1 MTTAAPRTF
10 ALNIPRIT
18 GSELKLEIK
27 CGVPMFVLGANGTGK
42 SALLQ
47 HLYTHFSENA
57 LRILGHRQIWF
68 ETGTVELTP
77 RQKSEQIANIRNR
90 DTRVRSR
97 WINYN
102 ASERP
107 RITLANL
114 LDARTEAALQIADAA
129 YDDDLE
135 KVKALAAKEPP
146 VATLNRMLRLANLPV
161 QLVRSSS
168 GDLVA
173 ERSDGASYDLAEMS
187 DGERNAVLIA
197 TEVLTAKP
205 GTLLLIDEPELH
217 LHRSIITPLL
227 SSLFV
232 QRSDCAFVVST
243 HEVGFPPDFPDSPV
257 LLLRDCRFD
266 GSNLSAWDIAEV
278 PIGAV
283 REEVMRDILGARRK
297 ILFVEGGESSLD
309 KRVYSAAFP
318 GVTVIPKRGWSEVE
332 RATLGV
338 RDATDTHWVEA
349 YGIVDGDNR
358 SEEEIEHLKSKGV
371 YALDVCTIE
380 SVYYHP
386 TVQSVAVESLMK
398 TVGED
403 PVLKLQSAHEAAFSA
418 IRRNE
423 RHLIDH
429 AVSRAVIRR
438 YETNKPGH
446 RKLLGTKRVSLFV
459 DVDEERRRQAR
470 YLDAAMVK
478 GDLEYVIRRYPIQ
491 ETGALKAIATAL
503 GFRNTRQY
511 EQAVLTLVMSESS
524 LLDEVRDLFGGLSVR
539 LLEDHAAGV

>member
-1 MTTAAPRTF
+1 MTSTTPRTF
-10 ALNIPRIT
+10 HMSIPRIT
-18 GSELKLEIK
+18 GLPLELGIER
-27 CGVPMFVLGANGTGK
+27 GVPMFILGANGTGK

-47 HLYTHFSENA
+47 HLYAHYSENA

-68 ETGTVELTP
+68 ETGTVDLSP
-77 RQKSEQIANIRNR
+77 RQKGEQITNIRNR
-90 DTRVRSR
+90 DTNARSR
-97 WINYN
+97 WINYQ

-107 RITLANL
+107 SITIANL
-114 LDARTEAALQIADAA
+114 LDARTEAALAIADAA
-129 YDDDLE
+129 YDGNMDQ
-135 KVKALAAKEPP
+135 VKELAAKEPP

-173 ERSDGASYDLAEMS
+173 ERSDGSSYDLAQMS

-197 TEVLTAKP
+197 IEVLTAKP

-232 QRSDCAFVVST
+232 QRSDCAFVIST
-243 HEVGFPPDFPDSPV
+243 HEVGFPPDFPSSPV

-266 GSNLSAWDIAEV
+266 GGNASAWDVAKV
-278 PIGAV
+278 LIGSV
-283 REEVMRDILGARRK
+283 REEVMRDIMGARRK
-297 ILFVEGGESSLD
+297 ILFVEGSESSLD
-309 KRVYSAAFP
+309 KRLYSAAFP

-423 RHLIDH
+423 RHLIEQ
-429 AVSRAVIRR
+429 AVCRAVIRR

-446 RKLLGTKRVSLFV
+446 RKLLGTKRVSLFL

-470 YLDAAMVK
+470 QLDAAIVNE
-478 GDLEYVIRRYPIQ
+478 DLEYVIRRYPIH
-491 ETGALKAIATAL
+491 ETGALKGIATAL
-503 GFRNTRQY
+503 GFMNTRQY
-511 EQAVLTLVMSESS
+511 EQAVLTLVMGESS
-524 LLDEVRDLFGGLSVR
+524 LLDEVRELFDGLSPR
-539 LLEDHAAGV
+539 LLEDRTAGL